1 MYKFNV
7 TYFETSKPTGKR
19 SYTGIYNAYE
29 DALFTSF
36 GVLETIHLQ
45 ATKGYHYDWMF
56 LNHSVFVQRTNMNSM
71 ICEYD
76 VQIYH
81 PNNEGE
87 LKGKYKVEIEC
98 LNPPKSQEEQKELF
112 RHFNEIGKKYKPSK
126 QEKSKQHT
134 TWLINEDRG
143 IRWFIIQL
151 HEARSLK
158 KLKKEIPKATYYR
171 NLKVCEEKGYIQNGK
186 LVKRVFVTKYD

>member
-81 PNNEGE
+81 PNKEGE

-98 LNPPKSQEEQKELF
+98 LNPPNEIQGQDELF
-112 RHFNEIGKKYKPSK
+112 YHYREIGKKYKAPK
-126 QEKSKQHT
+126 PRKSKQLT
-134 TWLINEDRG
+134 SWLKNEDRA
-143 IRWFIIQL
+143 IQWFIIQL
-151 HEARSLK
+151 KIVGSLK
-158 KLKKEIPKATYYR
+158 ALKKELSKATYFR

-186 LVKRVFVTKYD
+186 LVKRVFVTKYH